1 MEKYYGI
8 LFDRQNIDI
17 GIYLFKPV
25 YIVEGKVKENEYGS
39 SFIDAI
45 DDEYSF
51 MDDSNTILF
60 EDAKVVGS
68 LIKESDFRS
77 KYPNMSLKDAKSM
90 FFEETKKFAFLGF
103 YVPTKDVIKI
113 VNFSLT
119 DIMNNIDKKIVF
131 ESNLTPTKF
140 TPKDFYDRLIH
151 FYHTSYGSLK
161 ALKTKKELD
170 DGIDIVDRGFMAFS
184 IYIDRQEVN
193 PIAKDYILD
202 KLFTYIDELN
212 NAKTLDFELAK
223 KELTRIYATHNSEFV
238 NMEKVLMPTPTKKV
252 VKENHNVPLL
262 PPKRLPNV
270 REIKAYFDDKIIG
283 QEEAKKD
290 VIASIIMNEYS
301 KNVSDKNAC
310 LLVGPT
316 GSGKTLIAETVSE
329 YFDKPIEIIDTTQLT
344 MPGYVGANIEDF
356 LSRLIATAGGDI
368 KKAEHGI
375 VVFDEID
382 KKGSESNDDVS
393 GKGVLNTLLPF
404 LQGTTYDVKYN
415 GKVVHFSTKDLTIF
429 ATGAFTDVA
438 LSKTG
443 TRHSSQRRIGF
454 IIDDDTKNEDIKYEK
469 LEIEDFVKYGNM
481 PIEIM
486 GRFSVIAQLDGHTK
500 ESLKR
505 ILTDSSISPLN
516 GEIDKLA
523 NLGIKLEYTPEYLD
537 AVVDEAFKL
546 KTGARSLKSIVEKSV
561 KVARWEALENMGVY
575 TTIVLS
581 SDTVLDNTKYKII
594 DKFGNI
600 IEHTEK
606 VKKKEG

>member
-223 KELTRIYATHNSEFV
+223 KNLQEFMLLIIV
-238 NMEKVLMPTPTKKV
+238 NLLIWKKFLCQ
-252 VKENHNVPLL
+252 LL
-262 PPKRLPNV
+262 
-270 REIKAYFDDKIIG
+270 
-283 QEEAKKD
+283 
-290 VIASIIMNEYS
+290 
-301 KNVSDKNAC
+301 
-310 LLVGPT
+310 
-316 GSGKTLIAETVSE
+316 
-329 YFDKPIEIIDTTQLT
+329 
-344 MPGYVGANIEDF
+344 
-356 LSRLIATAGGDI
+356 
-368 KKAEHGI
+368 
-375 VVFDEID
+375 
-382 KKGSESNDDVS
+382 
-393 GKGVLNTLLPF
+393 
-404 LQGTTYDVKYN
+404 
-415 GKVVHFSTKDLTIF
+415 
-429 ATGAFTDVA
+429 
-438 LSKTG
+438 
-443 TRHSSQRRIGF
+443 
-454 IIDDDTKNEDIKYEK
+454 
-469 LEIEDFVKYGNM
+469 
-481 PIEIM
+481 
-486 GRFSVIAQLDGHTK
+486 
-500 ESLKR
+500 LKR
-505 ILTDSSISPLN
+505 
-516 GEIDKLA
+516 
-523 NLGIKLEYTPEYLD
+523 
-537 AVVDEAFKL
+537 
-546 KTGARSLKSIVEKSV
+546 
-561 KVARWEALENMGVY
+561 
-575 TTIVLS
+575 
-581 SDTVLDNTKYKII
+581 
-594 DKFGNI
+594 
-600 IEHTEK
+600 
-606 VKKKEG
+606 